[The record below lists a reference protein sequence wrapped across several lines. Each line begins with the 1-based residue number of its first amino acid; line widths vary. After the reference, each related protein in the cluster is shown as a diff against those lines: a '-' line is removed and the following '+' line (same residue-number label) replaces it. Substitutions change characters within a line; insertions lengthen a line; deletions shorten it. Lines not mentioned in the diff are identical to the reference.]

1 MLYPLSCSGTPPFE
15 KPSIAKGV
23 TNFVLYKFN
32 HLPPKD
38 WSTMYDLA
46 KMFLHCL
53 NHWKLETPNA
63 RKQTM
68 TAEELKAYKV
78 NYPRWLCYCHVPA
91 FCDSLTHYDTT
102 LIFGRTL
109 LKSVFQTMRKQLMG
123 KFRAEKDKMP
133 PEKKTLVLTH
143 FPRFLSLL
151 EEEIYSQKSPIWDP
165 EFRYVIF

>member
-1 MLYPLSCSGTPPFE
+1 MSQNPNQKLKRFLPFSKGQKKCLLYF
-15 KPSIAKGV
+15 
-23 TNFVLYKFN
+23 F
-32 HLPPKD
+32 
-38 WSTMYDLA
+38 
-46 KMFLHCL
+46 
-53 NHWKLETPNA
+53 

-133 PEKKTLVLTH
+133 AEKKTLVLTH

-151 EEEIYSQKSPIWDP
+151 EEEIYSNKSPIWDP
-165 EFRYVIF
+165 DYR

>member
-1 MLYPLSCSGTPPFE
+1 MRSSFIPKSYPKITDISALEVYYFKVNTKRKSMFFLQEDRLS
-15 KPSIAKGV
+15 
-23 TNFVLYKFN
+23 FVLTLK
-32 HLPPKD
+32 
-38 WSTMYDLA
+38 A
-46 KMFLHCL
+46 KKKCL
-53 NHWKLETPNA
+53 LYFF

-133 PEKKTLVLTH
+133 AEKKTLVLTH

-151 EEEIYSQKSPIWDP
+151 EEEIYSNKSPIWDP
-165 EFRYVIF
+165 DYR

>member
-1 MLYPLSCSGTPPFE
+1 
-15 KPSIAKGV
+15 
-23 TNFVLYKFN
+23 
-32 HLPPKD
+32 
-38 WSTMYDLA
+38 
-46 KMFLHCL
+46 
-53 NHWKLETPNA
+53 
-63 RKQTM
+63 M

-133 PEKKTLVLTH
+133 AEKKTLVLTH

-151 EEEIYSQKSPIWDP
+151 EEEIYSNKSPIWDP
-165 EFRYVIF
+165 DFKQSPPPHVTQMSSAQLPSSVGAQPTSKTGSSDSDSTLSNNR

>member
-1 MLYPLSCSGTPPFE
+1 
-15 KPSIAKGV
+15 
-23 TNFVLYKFN
+23 
-32 HLPPKD
+32 
-38 WSTMYDLA
+38 
-46 KMFLHCL
+46 
-53 NHWKLETPNA
+53 
-63 RKQTM
+63 M

-133 PEKKTLVLTH
+133 AEKKTLVLTH

-151 EEEIYSQKSPIWDP
+151 EEEIYSNKSPIWDP
-165 EFRYVIF
+165 DFRQSPPPHVTQMSSGVSAASIPQPTSKTGSSDSDR